1 MELGTQPPTGHDTLF
16 SVSGRIAVVTGGSR
30 GIGAMIARGL
40 VCDGADVLITSRKV
54 EQCRTTAHQINSEAE
69 ALGSSGRCSYIS
81 ADLATPSGVEH
92 LINSVRDRHEHI
104 DILINNAGTTWGAP
118 LEEYPLAG
126 WSKVLNTNLVSPFGI
141 IVGLLPLLRAG
152 ANPHRPGRVINIGSV
167 DGLVAPQWENYA
179 YSASKAGLH
188 MLTRH
193 LAGRLAPESITV
205 NTIAPGPFLT
215 DMLSHVAADPAR
227 ENDLVN
233 TVPLGRYGQPDDI
246 IGAVRFLAS
255 TAGAFV
261 TAAVLPVDG
270 GFSGTNR

>member
-1 MELGTQPPTGHDTLF
+1 MDIGSQPLADHDTLF

-40 VCDGADVLITSRKV
+40 VTDGAEVIITSRKV
-54 EQCRTTAHQINSEAE
+54 DQCRATAHHINSEAE

-81 ADLATPSGVEH
+81 ADLSTPTGVEH
-92 LINSVRDRHEHI
+92 LVNSINDRHTHI
-104 DILINNAGTTWGAP
+104 DILVNNAGTTWGAP
-118 LEEYPLAG
+118 LEDYPIAG

-141 IVGLLPLLRAG
+141 VVGLLGLLRAG
-152 ANPHRPGRVINIGSV
+152 ARPRRPARIINIGSV

-193 LAGRLAPESITV
+193 LAGRLAPDNITV
-205 NTIAPGPFLT
+205 NAIAPGPFLT
-215 DMLSHVAADPAR
+215 DMLGHVAADPAR
-227 ENDLVN
+227 EHELLN

-246 IGAVRFLAS
+246 VGAVRFFAS

-270 GFSGTNR
+270 GFSGATR

>member
-1 MELGTQPPTGHDTLF
+1 MELGAALQAGPDTLF

-40 VCDGADVLITSRKV
+40 VADGAEVIITSRKV
-54 EQCRTTAHQINSEAE
+54 DQCRATAHQINSEAE
-69 ALGSSGRCSYIS
+69 AFGSAGRCSYIS
-81 ADLATPSGVEH
+81 ADLSIPAGVEH
-92 LINSVRDRHEHI
+92 LINSINDRHEHI

-118 LEEYPLAG
+118 LEQYPLTG
-126 WSKVLNTNLVSPFGI
+126 WNKVITTNLVSPFGI
-141 IVGLLPLLRAG
+141 IAGLLPVLRAG
-152 ANPHRPGRVINIGSV
+152 AHPHHPARIINIGSV
-167 DGLVAPQWENYA
+167 DGLVAPRWENYA

-193 LAGRLAPESITV
+193 LAGHLAGDSITV
-205 NTIAPGPFLT
+205 NAIAPGPFRT
-215 DMLSHVAADPAR
+215 DMLSHVTTDPTQ
-227 ENDLVN
+227 EHELLD

-246 IGAVRFLAS
+246 VGAVRFLAS

-270 GFSGTNR
+270 GFSGTTT

>member
-1 MELGTQPPTGHDTLF
+1 MDLGTQPLADHDTLF
-16 SVSGRIAVVTGGSR
+16 SVNGSIAVVTGGSR

-40 VCDGADVLITSRKV
+40 VADGAEVIITSRDV
-54 EQCRTTAHQINSEAE
+54 EQCRATADQITSEAKL
-69 ALGSSGRCSYIS
+69 LGSSGRCGYVS
-81 ADLATPSGVEH
+81 ADLSTPAGVDH
-92 LINSVRDRHEHI
+92 LVNSVTDRHEHI

-118 LEEYPLAG
+118 LEDYPLAG

-141 IVGLLPLLRAG
+141 IVGLLPLLRAC
-152 ANPHRPGRVINIGSV
+152 ARPHRPARIINIGSV
-167 DGLVAPQWENYA
+167 DGLVAPRWENYS

-205 NTIAPGPFLT
+205 NAVAPGPFRT
-215 DMLSHVAADPAR
+215 DMLGHVAADPAQ
-227 ENDLVN
+227 ETQLLD

-246 IGAVRFLAS
+246 VGAVRFLSSA
-255 TAGAFV
+255 AGAFV

-270 GFSGTNR
+270 GFSGAKT

>member
-1 MELGTQPPTGHDTLF
+1 MQRATHPLADHDTLF

-40 VCDGADVLITSRKV
+40 VTDGAEVIITSRRV
-54 EQCRTTAHQINSEAE
+54 EQCRDTAHHINSEAE

-81 ADLATPSGVEH
+81 ADLSTPAGVAH
-92 LINSVRDRHEHI
+92 LVNSVKDRHEHI
-104 DILINNAGTTWGAP
+104 DILVNNAGTTWGAP
-118 LEEYPLAG
+118 LEEYPIAG

-141 IVGLLPLLRAG
+141 IVGLLPLLRTG
-152 ANPHRPGRVINIGSV
+152 ARPQRPARIINIGSV
-167 DGLVAPQWENYA
+167 DGLVAPQWENYS

-193 LAGRLAPESITV
+193 LAGRLAPDNITV
-205 NTIAPGPFLT
+205 NAIAPGPFLT

-227 ENDLVN
+227 EDELLN
-233 TVPLGRYGQPDDI
+233 TIPLGRYGQSDDI
-246 IGAVRFLAS
+246 VGAVRFLSS

-270 GFSGTNR
+270 GFSGATH